1 MTCQFFFKRDNPSF
15 VMFCTSFQLGRHTNL
30 LKNNNADM
38 KSFLIKEGQVL
49 NSKKEQHIKRGKNGG
64 GARAETRVA

>member
-1 MTCQFFFKRDNPSF
+1 MFFNSL
-15 VMFCTSFQLGRHTNL
+15 QLGSHTNL
-30 LKNNNADM
+30 LKNNYADM

>member
-1 MTCQFFFKRDNPSF
+1 
-15 VMFCTSFQLGRHTNL
+15 
-30 LKNNNADM
+30 M